1 MKANPLAPVRAP
13 WALPALVV
21 LHVAIIIAS
30 NYLVQLPVDLFGFH
44 STWGAFSFP
53 FIFLATDLTVR
64 LLGKH
69 PARRVIARAML
80 PALVASYVV
89 GVLFH
94 EGHFNGLAALAGFNT
109 FVFRIALASFAA
121 YALGQLLDVQVFDR
135 IRRRSLIWWLAPA
148 GSAVF
153 GQALDTATFF
163 SVAFWHS
170 TDPFMAANWGEIGA
184 VDYAIKLT
192 ASLVFFVPAY
202 GALLK
207 FIVRLLATRNAP
219 LVPVQ

>member
-1 MKANPLAPVRAP
+1 MTLKPLAPVRAP
-13 WALPALVV
+13 WALPALVT

-30 NYLVQLPVDLFGFH
+30 NYLVQLPVDLLGFH

-94 EGHFNGLAALAGFNT
+94 EGRFNGVAALGGFNS

-135 IRRRSLIWWLAPA
+135 IRRSSPVWWLAPA

-153 GQALDTATFF
+153 GQALDTLTFF

-170 TDPFMAANWGEIGA
+170 TDPFMAANWVEIGA

-207 FIVRLLATRNAP
+207 FIVRLLQARAAP
-219 LVPVQ
+219 LALAR